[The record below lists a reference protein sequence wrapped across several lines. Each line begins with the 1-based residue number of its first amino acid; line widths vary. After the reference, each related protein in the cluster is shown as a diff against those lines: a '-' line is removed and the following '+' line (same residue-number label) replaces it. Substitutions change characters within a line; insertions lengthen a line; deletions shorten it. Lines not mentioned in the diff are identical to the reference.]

1 MDIGRFAPTTSGRA
15 HPGTLL
21 AGMLAWL
28 DARSRGGRFL
38 LRMEDI
44 DPGAGDRGKREGLL
58 DDLVWFG
65 LTWDELVWQSS
76 RSDSHAAALDQL
88 GATGLLYE
96 CDCSRTLIRQAGLPS
111 VAGGWVYPGT
121 CRHRRIRDWRS
132 SSRALRVDLSDW
144 TVEVRDESGEDL
156 GQVVARAMGD
166 PLVRRLDGGITYQ
179 LAVVVD
185 DAEAG
190 VTRVVRGRDLATSTA
205 TQVALRQLLGL
216 PIPAYR
222 HHLLLLEPQG
232 EKLAKLHQ
240 SIGADVLRHHL
251 SAGELRAWL
260 ARAAGFGPDAPRLD
274 WEDLLKA
281 FRWDRVGTEDRVTRW
296 DGSTLSLG

>member
-1 MDIGRFAPTTSGRA
+1 VG
-15 HPGTLL
+15 
-21 AGMLAWL
+21 
-28 DARSRGGRFL
+28 
-38 LRMEDI
+38 
-44 DPGAGDRGKREGLL
+44 
-58 DDLVWFG
+58 
-65 LTWDELVWQSS
+65 
-76 RSDSHAAALDQL
+76 
-88 GATGLLYE
+88 
-96 CDCSRTLIRQAGLPS
+96 
-111 VAGGWVYPGT
+111 
-121 CRHRRIRDWRS
+121 
-132 SSRALRVDLSDW
+132 
-144 TVEVRDESGEDL
+144 VRDESGEDL

-166 PLVRRLDGGITYQ
+166 PLVRRSDGGITYQ

-205 TQVALRQLLGL
+205 TQVALRNLLGL
-216 PIPAYR
+216 PIPSYR

-260 ARAAGFGPDAPRLD
+260 ARAAGFGSESLRLEWD
-274 WEDLLKA
+274 ELLEA